1 MVTLGTGTL
10 VALASQRSGVNLRKA
25 RRRLKSHRFFRQT
38 HPGAPAGSVVT
49 DPSAMK
55 PRLRLFS
62 FDCHTVDERELQSVQ
77 ELLPLVEARRASA
90 LSTSTSSSTSS
101 PSSPAQPH
109 GVLWLDVTGLGDAE
123 VIQSIGT
130 MFGLHRLELEDIVN
144 THQRAK
150 LEAYDDHLYIVMRE
164 AWITNDMM
172 DTDQISFVLGH
183 GWLITFQEKPG
194 DSFDPV
200 RQRLRHRKGRLC
212 GLGADAL
219 LHALID
225 SVIDAYFPLL
235 ERLGE
240 SLETIEETTMEK
252 PSNQIAHS
260 IHNAKR
266 DLLTMRRSVWPAREA
281 VNQLIREDQP
291 LITPETRLYFRDCYD
306 HLVQLIDMLEN
317 FREIASALMDIYL
330 ASINNRMNEIM
341 KVLTI
346 IATIFMPLSFI
357 AGVCGMNFATAP
369 DGGSKWNMPELH
381 WHFGY
386 LFALAIMALTAGV
399 MLVFFWRKGWIGRR
413 K

>member
-1 MVTLGTGTL
+1 M
-10 VALASQRSGVNLRKA
+10 NLRKA

-38 HPGAPAGSVVT
+38 HPGAPAGSVVA

-55 PRLRLFS
+55 PRLRLFA
-62 FDCHTVDERELQSVQ
+62 FDCHSVDERELQSVQ
-77 ELLPLVEARRASA
+77 EIASLVAARRAPVDSSA
-90 LSTSTSSSTSS
+90 AESASQGEGGGVSNGG
-101 PSSPAQPH
+101 

-130 MFGLHRLELEDIVN
+130 LFGLHRLELEDIVN

-150 LEAYDDHLYIVMRE
+150 LEAYEDHLYIVMRE
-164 AWITNDMM
+164 AWIANDMM
-172 DTDQISFVLGH
+172 DTDQISFVLGRN
-183 GWLITFQEKPG
+183 WLITFQEKPG

-240 SLETIEETTMEK
+240 SLETIEEKTTLK
-252 PSNQIAHS
+252 PSNQIAHA
-260 IHNAKR
+260 IHDAKR

-281 VNQLIREDQP
+281 VNQLIREDQA

-330 ASINNRMNEIM
+330 ASVSNRMNEIM

-357 AGVCGMNFATAP
+357 AGVYGMNFSTAP
-369 DGGSKWNMPELH
+369 DGGSRWNMPELH

-386 LFALAIMALTAGV
+386 FFALAIMALTAGG
-399 MLVFFWRKGWIGRR
+399 MVFYFWRKGWIGRGR
-413 K
+413 H